1 MNQSLDIFITNT
13 CDAMRS
19 YGRFDQVKGS
29 DGHIVVRVEKGGAH
43 YYVYVLSDSDGK
55 RTVRTIAGPYTSK

>member
-19 YGRFDQVKGS
+19 YGRFGQVKGS